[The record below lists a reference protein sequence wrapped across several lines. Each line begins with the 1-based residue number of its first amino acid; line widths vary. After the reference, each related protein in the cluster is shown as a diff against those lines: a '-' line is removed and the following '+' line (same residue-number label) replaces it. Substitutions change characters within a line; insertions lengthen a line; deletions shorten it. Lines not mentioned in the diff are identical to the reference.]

1 MRSKVVAM
9 TLSGFLA
16 LGATSAIYAQQ
27 ADAPQQ
33 QQQQQQGHWGHH
45 GRINPDAQLQHMTR
59 MLDLTPDQQS
69 QIKPILEARQQQM
82 QALFQ
87 NQSLSR
93 DDRRSQMQQIRTDTH
108 AKIEAVLND
117 QQKQK
122 FQAMQDRMQE
132 RMRNRQGGGGNS
144 STPPQPQ

>member
-9 TLSGFLA
+9 TLSGILA

-33 QQQQQQGHWGHH
+33 QQQQQQGHM
-45 GRINPDAQLQHMTR
+45 NPDAQLQHMTR

-93 DDRRSQMQQIRTDTH
+93 DDRRSQAQQIRTDTH

-132 RMRNRQGGGGNS
+132 RMHNRQGAGGNS